1 MASAGFDLRGDP
13 THPIC
18 PVLLG
23 DARLAQVD
31 QGAEAARGS

>member
-1 MASAGFDLRGDP
+1 MTELGFKVLGNDV

-23 DARLAQVD
+23 DAR
-31 QGAEAARGS
+31 

>member
-1 MASAGFDLRGDP
+1 MTELGFKVLGNDI

-23 DARLAQVD
+23 DAR
-31 QGAEAARGS
+31 